1 MSCSLHVNACFAVDD
16 TTVDDSF
23 PDEVPMFDFCGV
35 KMMRVNFQFT
45 SKWWKGKKEAL
56 VGVCI
61 CC

>member
-35 KMMRVNFQFT
+35 KMMRVNFQLLPD
-45 SKWWKGKKEAL
+45 SSLPSGGRERKRHR
-56 VGVCI
+56 
-61 CC
+61 